1 MAESRISMALCGV
14 MEQALIEKG
23 VSPEIAKILSSRAC
37 EPVVD
42 KSVSVAKKTARS
54 AKRKVPKYA
63 KEWGKQL
70 KKLKSRSRKKDGSYR
85 SGWNREK
92 EFSTAHKMTRKVMK

>member
-1 MAESRISMALCGV
+1 MAESRISAALCGV

-23 VSPEIAKILSSRAC
+23 VSPDLARMLASRAC

-54 AKRKVPKYA
+54 GKKKVSKYA

-70 KKLKSRSRKKDGSYR
+70 KKLKSRSRKMDGSYR

-92 EFSTAHKMTRKVMK
+92 EFSTAHKMTKKALK